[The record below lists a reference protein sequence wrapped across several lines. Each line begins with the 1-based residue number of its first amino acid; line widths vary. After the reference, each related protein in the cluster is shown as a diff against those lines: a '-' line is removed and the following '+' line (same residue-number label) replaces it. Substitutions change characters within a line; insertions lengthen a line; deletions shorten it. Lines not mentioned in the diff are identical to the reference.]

1 MVSTLLVA
9 DFLIFVK
16 GIIVLSWLFI
26 YVKFRVHIADI
37 FLEKKKRKKRV
48 RKELSSK
55 FGS

>member
-1 MVSTLLVA
+1 MVSTLLVT

-26 YVKFRVHIADI
+26 HAKFRVHIADI

-48 RKELSSK
+48 NEELSSK
-55 FGS
+55 CGP